1 MALGAD
7 RTTIAT
13 LLKEWYI
20 PGVVRQVNDEVL
32 MLNRLETQSDNI
44 TEGLRAV
51 VAVDLGRTSGI
62 GPARERGA
70 LPTAG
75 SQRPNRAT
83 YNLKYLYGR
92 GTVTGQAQRGSATN
106 QAAFL
111 RALKFEADGLKR
123 DLKKDLA
130 RQIYGGYDIAG
141 AAAAGGVNA
150 SAAIAKVSV
159 DNGAASFTLTNDAA
173 LRQGHIYVGMILD
186 GTADFVSVV
195 ANAGNMVVQS
205 VNVATANVTFT
216 ADPTGLAAGHFLV
229 RDGTIDASGN
239 VGITGLSAVVSAA
252 ALGGLNPATA
262 GLEAWQSEV
271 DSTGGVFDIDKL
283 HQVFNKIRVQS
294 GDEPKSVV
302 TTFGIQREYY
312 KDLQGQVQFVE
323 PMKLESGFRT
333 LEFMDRP
340 FIADVDCPYGSIYLV
355 DENAIKVF
363 AQSDFAPLDQDGSI
377 LHWVTGY
384 DMWEWALQRDMEL
397 GANQRNS
404 SGKLTGITDVG
415 Y

>member
-1 MALGAD
+1 MAVGAD
-7 RTTIAT
+7 RTTIEK

-32 MLNRLETQSDNI
+32 MLNRLESQSDNI

-51 VAVDLGRTSGI
+51 VAVDLGRTAGI

-70 LPTAG
+70 LPEAG

-92 GTVTGQAQRGSATN
+92 GQVTGQAQRGSATN

-141 AAAAGGVNA
+141 AAAAGGVDA
-150 SAAIAKVSV
+150 SAAIAKILT
-159 DNGAASFTLTNDAA
+159 DNGAGSYELTSDAPI
-173 LRQGHIYVGMILD
+173 RQGHIYVGMVLD
-186 GTADFVSVV
+186 TTDNFVSIENAAPMVV
-195 ANAGNMVVQS
+195 ASVDLANKDVVMEADEVGADAGD
-205 VNVATANVTFT
+205 F
-216 ADPTGLAAGHFLV
+216 FV
-229 RDGTIDASGN
+229 RRGTVDASGN
-239 VGITGLSAVVSAA
+239 VGVTGLSAVISAA
-252 ALGGLNPATA
+252 ELGGLDPTDP
-262 GLEAWQSEV
+262 GLDEWQSEV
-271 DSTGGVFDIDKL
+271 DSSGGVFDIDKL
-283 HQVFNKIRVQS
+283 HQVFNKVRIRS
-294 GDEPKSVV
+294 GDEPKSVI

-340 FIADVDCPYGSIYLV
+340 FIADVDCPLGSIYLV
-355 DENAIKVF
+355 DEAAIKVF
-363 AQSDFAPLDQDGSI
+363 AQSDFAPLDQDGSL